1 MRKAF
6 SLLEIIISLLI
17 LTVVSVFAIPKIS
30 QYLNESKKIKSTTI
44 SQDVFSSAQNY
55 FALKNSCPTT
65 TSLTD
70 FIKIPS
76 ECSLEEINCDD
87 NGVSSVKVDCFN
99 KYSVICNLDNCSLTE
114 I

>member
-1 MRKAF
+1 MKSGF

-30 QYLNESKKIKSTTI
+30 KYLEESKKIKSLTI

-65 TSLTD
+65 TTLTD
-70 FIKIPS
+70 FIKLPA
-76 ECSLEEINCDD
+76 ECTLEEITCDD
-87 NGVSSVKVDCFN
+87 AGVSSIKVSCYG
-99 KYSVICNLDNCSLTE
+99 KYDVTCTLDNCSLTE
-114 I
+114 

>member
-1 MRKAF
+1 MKSGF

-30 QYLNESKKIKSTTI
+30 QYLDESKKIKATTI

-65 TSLTD
+65 TTLID
-70 FIKIPS
+70 FIKLPS
-76 ECSLEEINCDD
+76 ECSLEEITCDD
-87 NGVSSVKVDCFN
+87 TGVSSIKVNCYS
-99 KYSVICNLDNCSLTE
+99 KYSVTCTLDNCSLTE
-114 I
+114 L